1 MKTIFYLTL
10 FILGLSLGACQKY
23 ENGGRASGAIRNI
36 VGTWK
41 LNNYYISGISLT
53 SNLQTTDYKET
64 FEENGSYSRQYVDS
78 LNQVVTES
86 GGWDLDGEKTRLSV
100 NGVGSIA
107 LTPGWTTQGVNTFKI
122 TLLTRKEMWYTY
134 TDAAG
139 THEFHFN
146 KL

>member
-1 MKTIFYLTL
+1 MKTIFYLTI
-10 FILGLSLGACQKY
+10 FILGLSLFGCQKY
-23 ENGGRASGAIRNI
+23 ENGGRASGALRNI

-64 FEENGSYSRQYVDS
+64 FEENGSYSRQYVDT
-78 LNQVVTES
+78 LNLVIAST
-86 GGWDLDGEKTRLSV
+86 GGWDFDGEKTHLSV
-100 NGVGSIA
+100 SGAGSIA
-107 LTPGWTTQGVNTFKI
+107 LTPGWTTQGVNSFKI

>member
-1 MKTIFYLTL
+1 MKTTFYLML
-10 FILGLSLGACQKY
+10 FILGLSLNGCQKY

-41 LNNYYISGISLT
+41 LKNYYISGISLT
-53 SNLQTTDYKET
+53 SNLQTSDYKET

-78 LNQVVTES
+78 LNQVLSDT
-86 GGWDLDGEKTRLSV
+86 GGWDLDGEKTRVSI

-107 LTPGWTTQGVNTFKI
+107 LTPGYTTQGVSSFKI
-122 TLLTRKEMWYTY
+122 TLLTRKELWYTY
-134 TDAAG
+134 TDVAG

>member
-1 MKTIFYLTL
+1 M
-10 FILGLSLGACQKY
+10 
-23 ENGGRASGAIRNI
+23 
-36 VGTWK
+36 
-41 LNNYYISGISLT
+41 
-53 SNLQTTDYKET
+53 
-64 FEENGSYSRQYVDS
+64 
-78 LNQVVTES
+78 NQVLSET
-86 GGWDLDGEKTRLSV
+86 GGWDLDGEKTRVSI